1 MVKFLLF
8 LYLLFAVNAN
18 AELIQRS
25 KVLMGTFASIS
36 VDAQHKEL
44 IKPSFEI
51 IRNVENS
58 LSSYKETSPIFK
70 LNKNKKAL
78 LDEYSYEALR
88 ASLEYYKQTNG
99 YFNIAIGTITKVL
112 YRFGAN
118 ERMSSKKALKNA
130 LISINAL
137 FFTKERAFIK
147 EGIKIDLGGM
157 GKGFGVDK
165 VIEFL
170 KKKDIREAVVALSGD
185 IRCINSCKIA
195 INNPLNKESVLLTCT
210 VKNMGI
216 STSGNYNRYVN
227 NTKYNHLIN
236 PKTKSSEQNFKSV
249 TLISKLPN
257 ADLDAYTTAVS
268 VMPKRK
274 AYEFLQSLHVAYIIL
289 DAQNNLTVSE
299 NINDYVDDLFINYTF
314 KEQPKSRKH

>member
-1 MVKFLLF
+1 
-8 LYLLFAVNAN
+8 LLFAVNAN

-99 YFNIAIGTITKVL
+99 YFNIAIGTITKDL
-112 YRFGAN
+112 NRFGAN

-165 VIEFL
+165 VVEYFKQVGI
-170 KKKDIREAVVALSGD
+170 KDAVVRASGD
-185 IRCINSCKIA
+185 IRCLNICKID
-195 INNPLNKESVLLTCT
+195 IQDPFSDGVMMSFTTTKKDL
-210 VKNMGI
+210 GI
-216 STSGNYNRYVN
+216 STSGTYNRYVKSS
-227 NTKYNHLIN
+227 KYNHLIN
-236 PKTKSSEQNFKSV
+236 PKEKKSQDKFISI
-249 TLISKLPN
+249 TLVGNISSS
-257 ADLDAYTTAVS
+257 DLDAYATAAS
-268 VMPKRK
+268 VMPIKK
-274 AYEFLQSLHVAYIIL
+274 AYSFLDSRQVAYIVVQSDGVIKKGGYL
-289 DAQNNLTVSE
+289 ELIIFSDTL
-299 NINDYVDDLFINYTF
+299 
-314 KEQPKSRKH
+314 KK